1 MDQPQQTASVE
12 PPPAVTASKKDMRR
26 IAIASST
33 GTVIE
38 YYDFLIYG
46 TASAL
51 VFPHVF
57 FPALGPAAGTVAAF
71 ATQGVAFL
79 GRPLGAIL
87 FGHFGDRVGRKKTL
101 ITTLFLMGL
110 STVLIG
116 LMPTAGQIGI
126 AAPLLVLL
134 LRILQGLA
142 VGGEWAG
149 ATLLAAES
157 APKAKR
163 GFYSMF
169 GSLGGAVAVVLAN
182 LTFLIAGLTMSNDD
196 FISYGWRIP
205 FVASVVLIAVGLVVR
220 LKIEESP
227 VFRRET
233 SRSGT
238 SSAPLAEAFRNQP
251 RQMLF
256 GSGVL
261 VMVFAFFYLSGSFLA
276 SYGTAHLHLAKT
288 TVLSIG
294 VLAGVVWCISM
305 ILGAVLS
312 DRFGRRRVI
321 LVSTFVSV
329 AWALALFP
337 VLDIGTAFSYGVG
350 VCLTLVFAGLVF
362 GPVSAFMPELFITRY
377 RYTAAGFCYNVAGI
391 LGGAVPPL
399 VAAPIIGAAGSLALG
414 GFLAVLAMIS
424 AVCTLG
430 LKETRHYEMDRGE
443 LVAG

>member
-1 MDQPQQTASVE
+1 MNQPQDTGVHQDQAA
-12 PPPAVTASKKDMRR
+12 PPSKRTMRR
-26 IAIASST
+26 IAIASAT

-46 TASAL
+46 TAAAL
-51 VFPHVF
+51 VFPHAF

-101 ITTLFLMGL
+101 ITTLFLMGV

-116 LMPTAGQIGI
+116 LMPTAAQIGV
-126 AAPLLVLL
+126 AAPLLILL

-169 GSLGGAVAVVLAN
+169 GSLGGAIAVVLAN
-182 LTFLIAGLTMSNDD
+182 ATFLIAGLTMSDSA
-196 FISYGWRIP
+196 FQSYGWRIP
-205 FVASVVLIAVGLVVR
+205 FVASIVLIAVGLVVR

-227 VFRRET
+227 VFRQEVHRT
-233 SRSGT
+233 GT
-238 SSAPLAEAFRNQP
+238 ASAPLTEAFRNQP

-261 VMVFAFFYLSGSFLA
+261 VMVFAFFYLAAGFLA
-276 SYGTAHLHLAKT
+276 SYGTSALHLPKT

-294 VLAGVVWCISM
+294 VLAGVIWCVSM
-305 ILGAVLS
+305 VLGAVLS

-321 LVSTFVSV
+321 LAATFASI

-337 VLDIGTAFSYGVG
+337 VLDIGTALSYGIG
-350 VCLTLVFAGLVF
+350 TCLTLVFAGLVF

-399 VAAPIIGAAGSLALG
+399 VAAAIIASAGPMAFGA
-414 GFLAVLAMIS
+414 FLAVLVLIS
-424 AVCTLG
+424 AGCTLA
-430 LKETRHYEMDRGE
+430 LRETSHYEMDRGAKI
-443 LVAG
+443 AG